1 MKLVLFKIK
10 SIIYKYLLNQKYNE
24 EFIFLEIYIYNTEFI
39 CFYVEYKI
47 S

>member
-10 SIIYKYLLNQKYNE
+10 STYLLNQKYNE
-24 EFIFLEIYIYNTEFI
+24 EPIFLEIYIYNTEFI